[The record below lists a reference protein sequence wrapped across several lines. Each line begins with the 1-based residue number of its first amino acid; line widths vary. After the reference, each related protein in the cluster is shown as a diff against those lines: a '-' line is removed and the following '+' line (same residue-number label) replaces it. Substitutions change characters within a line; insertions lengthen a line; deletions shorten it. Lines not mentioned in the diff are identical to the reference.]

1 MFNEANFQ
9 PLTTS
14 TLSDYAFDNIT
25 FPIKANVQRRKKGS
39 TKQKIRSCLNNV
51 YSSLPLL
58 NAFSNKFWPQ
68 VLLDNRVHQIHLQR
82 MLPRSSSTHGT
93 FPPPTCSSQNDLFKK
108 VAQRVQGGLY
118 LHFFNV
124 ASPCIF
130 TMFIYVDDISGT

>member
-93 FPPPTCSSQNDLFKK
+93 FPPPQHALARMIFSRKLLRES
-108 VAQRVQGGLY
+108 RVDCICISLTWQALVY
-118 LHFFNV
+118 
-124 ASPCIF
+124 SPCSY
-130 TMFIYVDDISGT
+130 M